1 MTGEPKKKKP
11 RVDRRKNVWKVAEVL
26 AKNPNKTGREV
37 AKEAGIPHRTA
48 ANAIEELAKN
58 GTKDETIA
66 YIVGSSK
73 GRLQRSQ
80 GIFDR
85 WLDQIEEQ
93 DKIAT
98 KDIVVVKDIASD
110 DMKRVTVF
118 GGSVTDDKGWLNNVI
133 TAKQLEAIDSI
144 LNSM

>member
-1 MTGEPKKKKP
+1 MKDKTKVKA
-11 RVDRRKNVWKVAEVL
+11 RNVWKVAVEL
-26 AKNPNKTGREV
+26 ITDPNATQREIAKKTGMARNTV
-37 AKEAGIPHRTA
+37 IKAQKELSQ
-48 ANAIEELAKN
+48 NW
-58 GTKDETIA
+58 TKDETIA

-85 WLDQIEEQ
+85 RLDQIEEQ

-98 KDIVVVKDIASD
+98 KDIVVVKDIASE

-118 GGSVTDDKGWLNNVI
+118 WWVVTDPNWWLNNVI

>member
-1 MTGEPKKKKP
+1 MTGEPKKKHKP
-11 RVDRRKNVWKVAEVL
+11 KAKNVWKVAEILVSDPNATQREIAKKAGL
-26 AKNPNKTGREV
+26 ARNTV
-37 AKEAGIPHRTA
+37 IWAKE
-48 ANAIEELAKN
+48 ELSQN
-58 GTKDETIA
+58 WTKDETIA

-85 WLDQIEEQ
+85 RLDQIEEQ

-98 KDIVVVKDIASD
+98 RDIVVVKDIASD

-118 GGSVTDDKGWLNNVI
+118 WGSITDPNWWMNSII
-133 TAKQLEAIDSI
+133 TPKQLEAIDSI

>member
-1 MTGEPKKKKP
+1 MTGEPKKKP

-26 AKNPNKTGREV
+26 AKNPNKTIREV
-37 AKEAGIPHRTA
+37 AKEAWIGKTTA
-48 ANAIEELAKN
+48 ANSMKELGQN
-58 GTKDETIA
+58 GTKDPTIA

-98 KDIVVVKDIASD
+98 KDIVVVKDIAND

-118 GGSVTDDKGWLNNVI
+118 GGSVTDDNWGLNNVI
-133 TAKQLEAIDSI
+133 TPKQLEAIDSI

>member
-1 MTGEPKKKKP
+1 MTGEPKKKPK
-11 RVDRRKNVWKVAEVL
+11 VKAKNVWKVAEVL
-26 AKNPNKTGREV
+26 VSDPNATQREIAKKTGIARNTV
-37 AKEAGIPHRTA
+37 IKAKE
-48 ANAIEELAKN
+48 ELSQN
-58 GTKDETIA
+58 WTKDPTIA

-85 WLDQIEEQ
+85 RLDQIEEQ

-98 KDIVVVKDIASD
+98 KDIVVVKDIAND

-118 GGSVTDDKGWLNNVI
+118 GGSVTDDNWGLNNVI
-133 TAKQLEAIDSI
+133 TPKQLEAIDSI

>member
-1 MTGEPKKKKP
+1 MTGETKKKHRAKA
-11 RVDRRKNVWKVAEVL
+11 KNVWKVAEILVN
-26 AKNPNKTGREV
+26 NPNATQREI
-37 AKEAGIPHRTA
+37 AKEVWLARNTVIRA
-48 ANAIEELAKN
+48 KEELSQN

-73 GRLQRSQ
+73 DRLQRSQ

-85 WLDQIEEQ
+85 RLDQIEEQ

>member
-1 MTGEPKKKKP
+1 MTGEPKKKP

-26 AKNPNKTGREV
+26 AENPQATTKEIKNMAWVSQWTVHN
-37 AKEAGIPHRTA
+37 AKK
-48 ANAIEELAKN
+48 ELELSW
-58 GTKDETIA
+58 TKDPTIA

-133 TAKQLEAIDSI
+133 TPKQLEAIDSI

>member
-1 MTGEPKKKKP
+1 MKDKTKVKA
-11 RVDRRKNVWKVAEVL
+11 KNVWKVAEVL
-26 AKNPNKTGREV
+26 VSDPNATQREIAKKTGIARNTV
-37 AKEAGIPHRTA
+37 IKAKE
-48 ANAIEELAKN
+48 ELSQN
-58 GTKDETIA
+58 WTKDPTIA

-98 KDIVVVKDIASD
+98 KDIVVVKDIAND

-118 GGSVTDDKGWLNNVI
+118 GGSVTDDNWGLNNVI
-133 TAKQLEAIDSI
+133 TPKQLEAIDSI

>member
-1 MTGEPKKKKP
+1 
-11 RVDRRKNVWKVAEVL
+11 L
-26 AKNPNKTGREV
+26 SQ
-37 AKEAGIPHRTA
+37 
-48 ANAIEELAKN
+48 N
-58 GTKDETIA
+58 GTKDPTIA

-85 WLDQIEEQ
+85 RLDQIEDQ

-98 KDIVVVKDIASD
+98 RDIVVVKDIASE

-118 GGSVTDDKGWLNNVI
+118 
-133 TAKQLEAIDSI
+133 
-144 LNSM
+144 